1 MGCTQVQGALSFAAG
16 YIGRVGEA
24 QRCLEG
30 SLYLFVS
37 QEAEE
42 LTFFDMP
49 WVLAIDIL
57 HFVELL
63 KIESSDKRKTS
74 QECEGLYYGKFLL
87 TKTVDFTL

>member
-1 MGCTQVQGALSFAAG
+1 LGCTQVQGASSIAAG

-24 QRCLEG
+24 QRFLDG

-49 WVLAIDIL
+49 WVPAIDI
-57 HFVELL
+57 
-63 KIESSDKRKTS
+63 
-74 QECEGLYYGKFLL
+74 
-87 TKTVDFTL
+87 

>member
-1 MGCTQVQGALSFAAG
+1 MPKKRKAGAARVTNLLVARETLSTKRRKSRGASGLGCTQVQGASSFATG

-24 QRCLEG
+24 QRCLDG

-49 WVLAIDIL
+49 WVPAIDI
-57 HFVELL
+57 
-63 KIESSDKRKTS
+63 
-74 QECEGLYYGKFLL
+74 
-87 TKTVDFTL
+87 